1 MDPVVKTEEEPAIS
15 LFHSKLVYLWLE
27 REKKSI
33 VYIGSHNWTGRAL
46 GPGSPRNAEAS
57 LRLEFEFSPEHLE
70 GVGNS
75 APAEVNRHLLDAWNA
90 AACLPATSDSVPA
103 FQQWVQ
109 KVCKR
114 ASDSPLK
121 EITII
126 LAVCKTPP
134 QASDWLALDNAG
146 IYMQALEEDEGR
158 QVYDSTE
165 TLLLVWESPSSLAAG
180 QQPYILKSRRTA
192 SNAGPNS
199 ALAGNNL
206 ASSPMEGFKAIVFD
220 EAQLAAMQ
228 QSRRATSP
236 PITLWS
242 GRDTCIFDFEFPT
255 TRNQSAQVDGIAEP
269 LYQIY
274 LQTEAVVFPAN
285 ARTPLRARYAW
296 ERETFAVAES
306 KVAAR
311 LEEAPGYFAPPEL
324 RDRILHF
331 LGEVLQVDPAETR
344 VLPYSERGAKV
355 GKRLSRHPLQDTY
368 IGSDFRAAPVQFY
381 EKSTHGMLVPDIDP
395 PTEPRERVRHAAL
408 FEHPLPRVQGVFT
421 MPLKDLLALWSNT
434 AQQLLSGGSS
444 DHR

>member
-1 MDPVVKTEEEPAIS
+1 MQLLSKELVSLDYRDRLREDLGKATACRFLVAYISQEGLNSINRPLLVRALRHEWSLGVATMSCACEFDPLVNLQAELGPSCPTRLKYFMDPVVKTEEEPAIS

-199 ALAGNNL
+199 A
-206 ASSPMEGFKAIVFD
+206 
-220 EAQLAAMQ
+220 
-228 QSRRATSP
+228 
-236 PITLWS
+236 
-242 GRDTCIFDFEFPT
+242 
-255 TRNQSAQVDGIAEP
+255 
-269 LYQIY
+269 
-274 LQTEAVVFPAN
+274 
-285 ARTPLRARYAW
+285 
-296 ERETFAVAES
+296 
-306 KVAAR
+306 
-311 LEEAPGYFAPPEL
+311 
-324 RDRILHF
+324 
-331 LGEVLQVDPAETR
+331 
-344 VLPYSERGAKV
+344 
-355 GKRLSRHPLQDTY
+355 
-368 IGSDFRAAPVQFY
+368 
-381 EKSTHGMLVPDIDP
+381 
-395 PTEPRERVRHAAL
+395 
-408 FEHPLPRVQGVFT
+408 
-421 MPLKDLLALWSNT
+421 
-434 AQQLLSGGSS
+434 
-444 DHR
+444 